1 MTMAKERDK
10 ITNLRPLS
18 GKSLEDVKATFL
30 PRDGAERSFKP
41 QGLASLMPKLT
52 RKIAGKRPTLI
63 SDLQAAWPEV
73 VGMEMAKMTRPVA
86 LKAKVLT
93 VEAAQGAGPMIAM
106 GQEKMLKAVRLHL
119 AGDTGSERVARI
131 SLRQSDKF

>member
-1 MTMAKERDK
+1 MAKERDK

-18 GKSLEDVKATFL
+18 GKSLAEVKATFL
-30 PRDGAERSFKP
+30 PRDGAERSFKT
-41 QGLASLMPKLT
+41 QGLASLMPKIT
-52 RKIAGKRPTLI
+52 RKVAGKRPTLV

-73 VGMEMAKMTRPVA
+73 VGAQMAALTRPVS
-86 LKAKVLT
+86 LKAKVLV

-131 SLRQSDKF
+131 SLRQTEKI